1 MIANLK
7 IGPCPKCGSA
17 TFHATAHVTQTWL
30 VDEDGEFIKA
40 ETNCDEV
47 THSPDTE
54 DLFEC
59 SKCGAEVPAKYVYSE

>member
-7 IGPCPKCGSA
+7 IGPCSKCGST
-17 TFHATAHVTQTWL
+17 TFHATAHATQTWL

>member
-7 IGPCPKCGSA
+7 IGPCPKCGST
-17 TFHATAHVTQTWL
+17 TFYATAHATQTWL

>member
-7 IGPCPKCGSA
+7 IGPCPKCGST
-17 TFHATAHVTQTWL
+17 TFRATAHVTRTWL